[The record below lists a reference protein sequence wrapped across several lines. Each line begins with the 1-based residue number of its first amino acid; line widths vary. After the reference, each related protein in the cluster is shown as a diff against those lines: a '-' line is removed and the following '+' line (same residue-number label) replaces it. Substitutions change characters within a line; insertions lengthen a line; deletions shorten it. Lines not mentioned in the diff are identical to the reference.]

1 MTTIENARQLDELDG
16 LQKYADEFYKK
27 EGQIYLDGN
36 SLGLLSK
43 RAEQSVHT
51 LLKSWKDYGIDG
63 WTNGEHPWF
72 YFSEKLSAMCAPL
85 IGAKSEEVILTGS
98 TTTNLH
104 QLLATFFKPTAARY
118 KILADELNFPSDL
131 YAIASQIALHNLPES
146 SMQLVKSE
154 NGQTITTEA
163 IIEAMTDDVAV
174 AVLPAVLYRSGQ
186 VLDLQAITEAAHERG
201 ILVGFDL
208 CHSIGSVPHHL
219 HEIGADFA
227 FWCNYKHLNGGPG
240 SVAGLYVHEKYFGTA
255 PGLAGWFG
263 SAKEK
268 QFDLDVTITAAP
280 HAGAYQIGTPH
291 ILSLAPI
298 EGALSLFEEAGIE
311 AVREKSL
318 ALTQFMMDCIEQE
331 LPNTFTFG
339 NPIDDTRGGHLFL
352 VHDEAARICKSLKEY
367 GVVPD
372 FRAPN
377 GIRLAPVAL
386 YNSFEEVWQSVQILK
401 DIVTNK
407 TYEKYENKRDII
419 A

>member
-1 MTTIENARQLDELDG
+1 MTTIEKARQLDKLDG

-51 LLKSWKDYGIDG
+51 LLNSWKDYGIDG
-63 WTNGEHPWF
+63 WTIGEHPWF

-104 QLLATFFKPTAARY
+104 QLLATFFKPTAVRY

-154 NGQTITTEA
+154 DGQMITTEA

-186 VLDLQAITEAAHERG
+186 VLNLQAITEAAHERG

-240 SVAGLYVHEKYFGTA
+240 SVAGLYVHEKHFGTA

-318 ALTQFMMDCIEQE
+318 ALTQFMMDCIKQE
-331 LPNTFTFG
+331 LPNTFIFG
-339 NPIDDTRGGHLFL
+339 NPLDDTRGGHLFL

-401 DIVTNK
+401 DIVTDK

>member
-1 MTTIENARQLDELDG
+1 MTTIEKARQLDELDG

-27 EGQIYLDGN
+27 QGQIYLDGN

-43 RAEQSVHT
+43 RAEQSVLT
-51 LLKSWKDYGIDG
+51 MLNSWKDYGIDG

-154 NGQTITTEA
+154 DGQTITTEA

-186 VLDLQAITEAAHERG
+186 VLDLKAITEAAHERG

-208 CHSIGSVPHHL
+208 CHSIGSVSHHL

-240 SVAGLYVHEKYFGTA
+240 SVAGLYVHEKHFGTA

-291 ILSLAPI
+291 ILSLAPV

-339 NPIDDTRGGHLFL
+339 NPLDDTRGGHLFL
-352 VHDEAARICKSLKEY
+352 VHDEAARICKTLKEN
-367 GVVPD
+367 GVIPD

>member
-1 MTTIENARQLDELDG
+1 MTTIEKARLLDQQDTLG
-16 LQKYADEFYKK
+16 KYADEFYKK

-43 RAEQSVHT
+43 RAEQSVLT
-51 LLKSWKDYGIDG
+51 LLDSWRQYGIDG
-63 WTNGEHPWF
+63 WTSGEHPWF
-72 YFSEKLSAMCAPL
+72 YLSEKLGEYCAPL
-85 IGAKSEEVILTGS
+85 VGAKSKEVVLTGS

-104 QLLATFFKPTAARY
+104 QLLATFYKPTEKRN

-131 YAIASQIALHNLPES
+131 YAVASQIALHNLPES
-146 SMQLVKSE
+146 HMKLVKSE
-154 NGQTITTEA
+154 DGQTISTEA

-186 VLDLQAITEAAHERG
+186 VLDLQAITKAAHERG
-201 ILVGFDL
+201 IIIGFDL
-208 CHSIGSVPHHL
+208 CHSIGSIPHQL

-240 SVAGLYVHEKYFGTA
+240 SVAGLFVHEKHFGTA

-268 QFDLDVTITAAP
+268 QFDLETTISAAP
-280 HAGAYQIGTPH
+280 DAGAYQIGTPH

-298 EGALSLFEEAGIE
+298 EGALSIFAEAGID

-318 ALTQFMMDCIEQE
+318 ALTEYMMECIMHEI
-331 LPNTFTFG
+331 PNTFTFG
-339 NPIDDTRGGHLFL
+339 NPLDETRGGHLFL
-352 VHDEAARICKSLKEY
+352 VHDEAARICKALKEN

-386 YNSFEEVWQSVQILK
+386 YNSFEEVWHAVQILK
-401 DIVTNK
+401 DIVFNK
-407 TYEKYENKRDII
+407 TYENHENKRDII

>member
-1 MTTIENARQLDELDG
+1 MTTIEKARQLDELDG

-51 LLKSWKDYGIDG
+51 LLNSWKDYGIDG

-85 IGAKSEEVILTGS
+85 IGAKSEEVMLTGS

-154 NGQTITTEA
+154 DGQTITTEA

-186 VLDLQAITEAAHERG
+186 VLDLQAITEAAQERG

-240 SVAGLYVHEKYFGTA
+240 SVAGLYVHEKHFGTA

-268 QFDLDVTITAAP
+268 QFDLDVSITAAP

-298 EGALSLFEEAGIE
+298 EGALSLFVEAGIE

-339 NPIDDTRGGHLFL
+339 NPLDDTRGGHLFL
-352 VHDEAARICKSLKEY
+352 VHDEAARICKTLKEY

-386 YNSFEEVWQSVQILK
+386 YNSYEEVWRSVQILK
-401 DIVTNK
+401 EIITNK
-407 TYEKYENKRDII
+407 TYEKHENKRDII

>member
-1 MTTIENARQLDELDG
+1 MTTIEKARQLDELDG

-43 RAEQSVHT
+43 RAEQSVLT
-51 LLKSWKDYGIDG
+51 MLNSWKDYGIDG

-154 NGQTITTEA
+154 DGQTITTEA

-174 AVLPAVLYRSGQ
+174 GVLPAVLYRSGQ

-201 ILVGFDL
+201 ILIGFDL

-240 SVAGLYVHEKYFGTA
+240 SVAGLYVHEKHFGTA

-263 SAKEK
+263 STKEK

-291 ILSLAPI
+291 ILSLAPV

-339 NPIDDTRGGHLFL
+339 NPLDDTRGGHLFL
-352 VHDEAARICKSLKEY
+352 VHDEAARICKTLKEND
-367 GVVPD
+367 VIPD

>member
-1 MTTIENARQLDELDG
+1 MTTIEKARQLDELDG
-16 LQKYADEFYKK
+16 LRKYSDEFYKK

-51 LLKSWKDYGIDG
+51 LLNSWKDNGIDG

-131 YAIASQIALHNLPES
+131 YAIASQIALHHLPES

-154 NGQTITTEA
+154 DGQTITTEA
-163 IIEAMTDDVAV
+163 IIEEMTDDVAV

-186 VLDLQAITEAAHERG
+186 VLDLRAITEAAHERG

-240 SVAGLYVHEKYFGTA
+240 SVAGLYIHEKHFGTA

-268 QFDLDVTITAAP
+268 QFDLDVTIKAAP

-339 NPIDDTRGGHLFL
+339 NPIDNTRGGHLFL

-401 DIVTNK
+401 VIATNK

>member
-1 MTTIENARQLDELDG
+1 MTTIEKARQLDELDG
-16 LQKYADEFYKK
+16 LQKYAHEFYKK

-43 RAEQSVHT
+43 RAEQSVYT
-51 LLKSWKDYGIDG
+51 LLNSWKDYGIDG

-85 IGAKSEEVILTGS
+85 IGAKSEEVMLTGS

-131 YAIASQIALHNLPES
+131 YAIASQIALHDLPES

-154 NGQTITTEA
+154 DGQTITTEA
-163 IIEAMTDDVAV
+163 IIEAMTEDVAV
-174 AVLPAVLYRSGQ
+174 AILPAVLYRSGQ

-201 ILVGFDL
+201 ILVGYDL

-240 SVAGLYVHEKYFGTA
+240 SVAGLYVHEKHFGTA

-291 ILSLAPI
+291 ILSLAPV

-318 ALTQFMMDCIEQE
+318 ALTQFMMECIEQE
-331 LPNTFTFG
+331 LPNTFKFG
-339 NPIDDTRGGHLFL
+339 NPLDDTRGGHLFL
-352 VHDEAARICKSLKEY
+352 VHDEAARICKSLKEN

-386 YNSFEEVWQSVQILK
+386 YNSFEEVWNSVQILK

>member
-1 MTTIENARQLDELDG
+1 MATIEKARQLDELDG
-16 LQKYADEFYKK
+16 LQKYAHEFYKK

-51 LLKSWKDYGIDG
+51 LLNSWKDYGIDG

-85 IGAKSEEVILTGS
+85 IGAKSEEVMLTGS

-146 SMQLVKSE
+146 SMQLVKSDD
-154 NGQTITTEA
+154 GQTITTEA
-163 IIEAMTDDVAV
+163 IIEAMTEDVAV

-186 VLDLQAITEAAHERG
+186 VLDLQEITEAAHERG

-240 SVAGLYVHEKYFGTA
+240 SVAGLFVHEKHFGTA

-268 QFDLDVTITAAP
+268 QFDLDVTITAAT

-318 ALTQFMMDCIEQE
+318 ALTKFMMECIDQE

-339 NPIDDTRGGHLFL
+339 NPLDDTRGGHLFL
-352 VHDEAARICKSLKEY
+352 VHDEAARICKSLKEN

-401 DIVTNK
+401 DIVTNR